1 VDIPIDIPGLNQL
14 IPSIPG
20 GNLILLKGTSDPVKT
35 YFVQYLANR
44 AHARQAKVIYVSSRG
59 REEVQEQFRKLFNN
73 GVPSDINEEKSP
85 MKWVNQVGEG
95 NVLVVDSFSYLMFD
109 KDVHVLRT
117 VLEEVRR
124 IVKEKGGT
132 VVLTMDDGMFDQVHE
147 AILMHLVDG
156 IIEFMHKET
165 SEGMRRFMRISRWMD
180 GRIFDGNI
188 YYTFD
193 EMRINV
199 DLRYRVV

>member
-1 VDIPIDIPGLNQL
+1 MDIPIDIPGLNQL

-20 GNLILLKGTSDPVKT
+20 GNLLLLKGATDPVKT
-35 YFVQYLANR
+35 YFVQYLAHR
-44 AHARQAKVIYVSSRG
+44 AQAHRAKVIYVSSRG
-59 REEVQEQFRKLFNN
+59 REEVQEQFRRLFDN
-73 GVPSDINEEKSP
+73 GAPADVNEERSP

-95 NVLVVDSFSYLMFD
+95 SVLVVDSFSYLMFD

-124 IVKEKGGT
+124 LVKQKGGT
-132 VVLTMDDGMFDQVHE
+132 VVLTMDDGMLDQVHE

-180 GRIFDGNI
+180 GRIFDANI